1 MACLRYGEAL
11 LGSLLQQRLRDGS
24 AVPRSV
30 LSRGP
35 RDGAEGAVGAG
46 AWPHVAAARSWALLL
61 TGGFPRCCLAAHFDY
76 QYGYRKFEGSDGS
89 RTQKYASNI
98 TYYFDNIS
106 STELYSVDQELLK
119 DYIKRQM

>member
-1 MACLRYGEAL
+1 MGPQEQCRGSCLCKSLAL
-11 LGSLLQQRLRDGS
+11 SGKSQELCVDPSS
-24 AVPRSV
+24 C
-30 LSRGP
+30 
-35 RDGAEGAVGAG
+35 
-46 AWPHVAAARSWALLL
+46 H
-61 TGGFPRCCLAAHFDY
+61 TGHFDY

-106 STELYSVDQELLK
+106 SAELYSVDQELLK

>member
-1 MACLRYGEAL
+1 MWVSDAPFWAAMGAPETVQRELFVHDSSPIWQC
-11 LGSLLQQRLRDGS
+11 SLS
-24 AVPRSV
+24 SRSQG
-30 LSRGP
+30 LCANP
-35 RDGAEGAVGAG
+35 Y
-46 AWPHVAAARSWALLL
+46 WCP
-61 TGGFPRCCLAAHFDY
+61 TGHFDY

-106 STELYSVDQELLK
+106 SAELYSVDQELLK

>member
-1 MACLRYGEAL
+1 MQESSPIWQCSVCG
-11 LGSLLQQRLRDGS
+11 
-24 AVPRSV
+24 RSQGLCAD
-30 LSRGP
+30 LSWHPPG
-35 RDGAEGAVGAG
+35 
-46 AWPHVAAARSWALLL
+46 
-61 TGGFPRCCLAAHFDY
+61 HFDY

-106 STELYSVDQELLK
+106 SAELYSVDQELLK